1 MKEINLTPKATE
13 DLEAIWLYSQE
24 QFGLAQADEYVGRF
38 SDIFDVLA
46 VHEIGTERPELG
58 ENMFSLPIKK
68 TCHFLYSFRVCYHS
82 DPYS

>member
-58 ENMFSLPIKK
+58 ENMFSLPIEK
-68 TCHFLYSFRVCYHS
+68 HVIFLFLPSLLS
-82 DPYS
+82 Q